1 MHRFLLRRIS
11 VKYGRIFALNSA
23 LQESRLATLSI
34 QIFLRQSTRLFLE
47 SSVQVD
53 SCPAARWQEAKSA
66 GYPLGEHRYVS
77 DERRSQRA
85 AGREATGQNFRETV

>member
-34 QIFLRQSTRLFLE
+34 QIFLRRSTRLTGNGENGIFL
-47 SSVQVD
+47 V
-53 SCPAARWQEAKSA
+53 
-66 GYPLGEHRYVS
+66 
-77 DERRSQRA
+77 
-85 AGREATGQNFRETV
+85 